1 LKNITTSTTNVLY
14 ISVSDTS
21 AIWGLF

>member
-1 LKNITTSTTNVLY
+1 LKYITTSTTNVLY